1 MDNNTV
7 IKHVKR
13 STDKEVKVSLVIM
26 WLMFVIGSLLFFY
39 NDILGDKYS
48 WLFISPSYLDK
59 AKLTWIN
66 SSWGAVLSI
75 HGTIAALSIT
85 FMGMFVQQTADA
97 SNKDFINITRQLVL
111 REYKFYQFSV
121 DAICGLLF
129 GIFFIVV
136 GGGVIQY
143 GFSMACSIY
152 FIIKYMEIFKH
163 LYFITEKKEIIETIL
178 LRKMKV
184 VSEYV
189 FGMNQK
195 RLAMKEEYD
204 DFLKKC
210 PSLTVKYDMDIK
222 GHTEVKLNDPFLLSD
237 KVIVGFNE
245 KGLRRLQA
253 HITKEY
259 DGGNVRVYLAPEF
272 YDTSFIK
279 DVYVFHDKEYS
290 IESFDSIRPL
300 IGKCFKLDDVSEDLY
315 FYYEIEANIIQSTFN
330 ALMNYNSKQLEFCV
344 ENLYLII
351 SSSQELNIFRN
362 LERLMAD
369 MPSAKNIPIGMLFC
383 FYKDLNWKLHHEYLG
398 SAMAVFDSMLSLP
411 RYIYDSQV
419 YYSYIGMSHQFLK
432 DRVRYSNNV
441 EYMGIYLK
449 SSIKNLV
456 YRKYEVLELNTDFL
470 TQELNL
476 LRSNSHDHLDE
487 RQIVLLEVTKTI
499 ISYISVRMEYL
510 KSKNDDKR
518 LNDLIHIE
526 EIKTL
531 SSCLQKW
538 LNPEFLQEIY
548 YISKTYDIL
557 FSKTS
562 RFESNTD
569 ELDLKEVGEG
579 RVVGINV
586 GYHRAV
592 ALALLFFKGI
602 TYNNSLSIIYI
613 NDLANFIKDN
623 DLTTFFIDKVINVI
637 KSDYFKQLI
646 ELLELSQRHEEL
658 VDFESR
664 KDNLLTAFEQLKSK
678 SLQVA
683 LSEVITSSY
692 NPKLVQDYINGLRSD
707 FLKALKEHID
717 LETIHKDDS
726 LSSMEFEFQIDKR
739 ELLDSINGEYFS
751 QSHSIYANEIMKS
764 IIIELV
770 SEIDLAKVNVI
781 PINDPNALP
790 EGVKFVSMNCLEDDF
805 EYSWRFYRGVR
816 FKRNERIEPFT
827 DNGFYY
833 IDLNCCYEFYGNIAQ
848 ALNVQ
853 FDKTTAD
860 LLSRYKIEA
869 SERNIETN
877 VRMVVLLMLRWE
889 PKESQNVF
897 FISDEDCREYLVNVD
912 KKS

>member
-13 STDKEVKVSLVIM
+13 STNKEVKVSLIIM
-26 WLMFVIGSLLFFY
+26 WLMFFISSWLFLY

-59 AKLTWIN
+59 GKLTWIN
-66 SSWGAVLSI
+66 GSWGAVLSI

-85 FMGMFVQQTADA
+85 FMGMFVQQVADA
-97 SNKDFINITRQLVL
+97 SNKDFVNITRQLVL

-143 GFSMACSIY
+143 GFSMACSLY
-152 FIIKYMEIFKH
+152 FIMKYMEVFKH

-189 FGMNQK
+189 YEMNK
-195 RLAMKEEYD
+195 KSRAIKAEYD
-204 DFLKKC
+204 EFLKQC
-210 PSLTVKYDMDIK
+210 PSLTVKYDMDIN
-222 GHTEVKLNDPFLLSD
+222 GHTEVKLDDPFLLRD
-237 KVIVGFNE
+237 EIIVGFNE

-259 DGGNVRVYLAPEF
+259 DGGHVRVYLSPGF
-272 YDTSFIK
+272 YDSSFIK
-279 DVYVFHDKEYS
+279 DVYVFHDKEFL
-290 IESFDSIRPL
+290 IESFDSLRVL
-300 IGKCFKLDDVSEDLY
+300 ISKCFKHDDVSEDLY
-315 FYYEIEANIIQSTFN
+315 FYYEIESNIIQSTFS
-330 ALMNYNSKQLEFCV
+330 ALINDNGKQLEFCV

-369 MPSAKNIPIGMLFC
+369 MPSAKNMPIGMLLH
-383 FYKDLNWKLHHEYLG
+383 FYKDLNWKLHHGYPH
-398 SAMAVFDSMLSLP
+398 SAVAVFDSMLSLP
-411 RYIYDSQV
+411 RYIYEPQV
-419 YYSYIGMSHQFLK
+419 YFTYISMSHQFIK
-432 DRVRYSNNV
+432 DRVRYSSNE
-441 EYMGIYLK
+441 EYFGVYLK

-456 YRKYEVLELNTDFL
+456 YRQYDVLMLNTDFL

-476 LRSNSHDHLDE
+476 LRSNSYDQLDE
-487 RQIVLLEVTKTI
+487 RQTMLLEVTKTMV
-499 ISYISVRMEYL
+499 SYISIRMEYL
-510 KSKNDDKR
+510 KSKVDDKR
-518 LNDLIHIE
+518 LNELIHIE
-526 EIKTL
+526 EIQTL
-531 SSCLQKW
+531 SNCLQKW
-538 LNPEFLQEIY
+538 LNPEFLQEVY
-548 YISKTYDIL
+548 YIPKTYDVL
-557 FSKTS
+557 FSRTS

-569 ELDLKEVGEG
+569 ELELKEVGEG
-579 RVVGINV
+579 RVVGINI

-613 NDLANFIKDN
+613 NDLADFIKN
-623 DLTTFFIDKVINVI
+623 NNLTTFFIDKIINFI
-637 KSDYFKQLI
+637 KSDSFKQLI
-646 ELLELSQRHEEL
+646 ELLELSQRQDEL

-664 KDNLLTAFEQLKSK
+664 KDNLLAAFEQLKSK

-683 LSEVITSSY
+683 LSGVITSSY
-692 NPKLVQDYINGLRSD
+692 NQKLVQDYNKGLTSD
-707 FLKALKEHID
+707 FLKALKEHVD
-717 LETIHKDDS
+717 LEAIHNDNF
-726 LSSMEFEFQIDKR
+726 SSNLEFEFQIDKR
-739 ELLDSINGEYFS
+739 ELLDPINGEYFS

-764 IIIELV
+764 IILKLV
-770 SEIDLAKVNVI
+770 GEIDLDKVNVI

-816 FKRNERIEPFT
+816 FKRDERVEPFT

-833 IDLNCCYEFYGNIAQ
+833 IDLSGCYEFYGNIAHV
-848 ALNVQ
+848 LNVQ
-853 FDKTTAD
+853 FGKTTAE
-860 LLSRYKIEA
+860 LLSKYNFEV
-869 SERNIETN
+869 SERNMETN
-877 VRMVVLLMLRWE
+877 ARMFVSLMLRWE

-897 FISDEDCREYLVNVD
+897 FISDGDCREYLANVD